1 MNLCTKCNKPN
12 DNKKSI
18 WCFSCIESSK
28 KKSVKTEI
36 KPIIEIK
43 TDEIEI
49 PKGNFHLRFSEMYN
63 KTWKKN
69 PD

>member
-1 MNLCTKCNKPN
+1 MNLCTKCNEPN

-18 WCFSCIESSK
+18 WCHSCIESMK
-28 KKSVKTEI
+28 KKSVVVKTEI

-49 PKGNFHLRFSEMYN
+49 PKGNFHLRFSEVI
-63 KTWKKN
+63 KKSWE
-69 PD
+69 